1 MAMPVERARLVL
13 KRLEAADLTSLYAQ
27 AEAQLVLH
35 EVGETP
41 ENFPNFAEGLDD
53 RVTALAY
60 LYLSAGCSLAEQ
72 GERREGADALERA
85 ARLMRSVHAPHVK
98 SSRESAYHIL
108 LASMAA
114 YAAGQYSWAFVMMQQ
129 SESTTATAS
138 LLAQFLRRDRVGL
151 QSAIGDVLWDER
163 DPTPSAEDWLE
174 TGFTRAVARA
184 LAFVSEFCLT
194 GERDRLERAREE
206 IDDALDIATSG
217 MSPAWWWVARI
228 LSIMLADLEDASP
241 WTTVPPY
248 FGGLAPED
256 NPVPAYIQML
266 AFDKRPVFELWR
278 SQREALPTALGKNR
292 GAVVSLKTSGGK
304 TRVAELAMIQSLSA
318 ETDAKVFYLA
328 PFRSLA
334 FELEQTI
341 GRTFRPLGYTV
352 SHLYGG
358 SRASRS
364 DSELISDARV
374 IVATP
379 EKARAIFRAEPDLFL
394 TVRLFVVDEG
404 HLIGGSERD
413 VRNEL
418 YLEHLRVRAATT
430 GARFILLS
438 AVLPNADEVA
448 EWIAGDA
455 KSVGKSPW
463 RPSLARF
470 GLLRWNGSR
479 VRIDWQGDQPSFNPE
494 FVSAAPTSA
503 RAKAKMFPSKKS
515 EAVAAAAV
523 RLWAGERP
531 VLIFVAQ
538 ATHVEGMAKSVLK
551 SLSRESRATRHE
563 WPEQEWKAFESLC
576 REELPTQ
583 STELAAAELGVICH
597 SNNLPSQVR
606 LATERLMRSC
616 PPRIVIA
623 TSTLAQGVN
632 IGVNAVIVASTVQGE
647 NAFLGARDF
656 WNIAGRAGRAFV
668 DVEGKILY
676 AIDDTKPAGRRE
688 ARRADKYFREL
699 QNDPV
704 TSGVLKIVIYLKQL
718 AARATISFTQL
729 VEMAAED
736 NFARLGSDA
745 ERAAATLCDYLDDAL
760 LALQEDSVVNGRS
773 EPPEAWI
780 ERTFRESLAVLQA
793 RAKAGSSG
801 ANGGEVVAFVRAR
814 AQAAIRRADSPEKRR
829 AVVSSSLPLTVA
841 LKLFDDLDVWREAL
855 ASYFSNGADLKALTA
870 LILRAERWLREHGSS
885 LKEKMPDDEI
895 LDRLREGWLSGTPL
909 RDLCGSN
916 RKAHQA
922 CREFYGFTLP
932 WVLHAVSQQLRT
944 SGDEEETEADAY
956 SQIALCVELG
966 LPSAYACQ
974 IFLAGVQS
982 RAAAVEFS
990 RVDISLGG
998 SIGEIGRSLR
1008 HGDTVKELRFSLTES
1023 SSEWLDLIR
1032 IREGEAYERP
1042 PKFRPFS
1049 LPQGI
1054 SRDETLFVR
1063 TARGAPYLS
1072 STDGRYHFAPALEAT
1087 LPFDTIA
1094 NDARFCF
1101 RFRDGAWHVITRDP
1115 RLTNQ

>member
-1 MAMPVERARLVL
+1 MAMPVERARQVL
-13 KRLEAADLTSLYAQ
+13 KRLEAVELESLYAQ

-41 ENFPNFAEGLDD
+41 ENFPNFAEGLDS
-53 RVTALAY
+53 RVTSLAY

-85 ARLMRSVHAPHVK
+85 ARLVRSVHAPHAK
-98 SSRESAYHIL
+98 SSRDSAYHML

-129 SESTTATAS
+129 SDAATATAS
-138 LLAQFLRRDRVGL
+138 LLACFLRRDRVGL
-151 QSAIGDVLWDER
+151 QSAIGGILLDARDVAAD
-163 DPTPSAEDWLE
+163 AEDGLE
-174 TGFTRAVARA
+174 TGFARAVARA
-184 LAFVSEFCLT
+184 LAFASEFCLT
-194 GERDRLERAREE
+194 GERENLERARGE
-206 IDDALDIATSG
+206 IDDALAIATSG

-228 LSIMLADLEDASP
+228 LGIMLADLADASP

-266 AFDKRPVFELWR
+266 AFDERPVLELWR
-278 SQREALPTALGKNR
+278 SQREALPSALGKNR

-304 TRVAELAMIQSLSA
+304 TRVAELAMMQALSA

-334 FELEQTI
+334 FELEQTL

-358 SRASRS
+358 ARASRS
-364 DSELISDARV
+364 DSELISDTRV

-404 HLIGGSERD
+404 HLLGGSERD

-418 YLEHLRVRAATT
+418 YLEHLRVRAART
-430 GARFILLS
+430 GARFLLLS
-438 AVLPNADEVA
+438 AVLPNADEIA
-448 EWIAGDA
+448 EWIAGEA
-455 KSVGKSPW
+455 KSVGTSPW

-470 GLLRWNGSR
+470 GLLRWNGAKA
-479 VRIDWQGDQPSFNPE
+479 RIDWRGEHPSFNPE
-494 FVSAAPTSA
+494 FVSAAPTST

-538 ATHVEGMAKSVLK
+538 ATHVEGIAKSVLK
-551 SLSRESRATRHE
+551 SLSMESQAMRHE
-563 WPEQEWKAFESLC
+563 WPDQEWKAFETLC
-576 REELPTQ
+576 REELPPQ

-606 LATERLMRSC
+606 IATERLMRSH

-632 IGVNAVIVASTVQGE
+632 IGVNTVIVASTVQGKGS
-647 NAFLGARDF
+647 FVGARDF

-676 AIDDTKPAGRRE
+676 AVDDTKPAGKRE
-688 ARRADKYFREL
+688 AWRADQYFKEL
-699 QNDPV
+699 KHDPV
-704 TSGVLKIVIYLKQL
+704 ISGVLQIVIYLKRA
-718 AARATISFTQL
+718 AARAAIPFTQL

-736 NFARLGSDA
+736 DFARLGADD
-745 ERAAATLCDYLDDAL
+745 ERTAGTLCDYLDDAL
-760 LALQEDSVVNGRS
+760 LALQEDSVVNGLA

-780 ERTFRESLAVLQA
+780 ERTFRGSLAALQA
-793 RAKAGSSG
+793 RTASSYEAEG
-801 ANGGEVVAFVRAR
+801 LEVVAFVRAR
-814 AQAAIRRADSPEKRR
+814 AQAAFRRAATPEKRK
-829 AVVSSSLPLTVA
+829 AVVSSNLPLTVA
-841 LKLFDDLDVWREAL
+841 LRLFDDLDIWRKMLDEYL
-855 ASYFSNGADLKALTA
+855 SNADSTA
-870 LILRAERWLREHGSS
+870 MTLLVQRAEAWVRKNGSS
-885 LKEKMPDDEI
+885 LAERIPDAKV
-895 LDRLREGWLSGTPL
+895 LDGVRAGWLAGTPL
-909 RDLCGSN
+909 RDLCGKD
-916 RKAHQA
+916 RKSHQA

-932 WVLHAVSQQLRT
+932 WLLHAVSQQLREGG
-944 SGDEEETEADAY
+944 SEEEAEVY
-956 SQIALCVELG
+956 SEISLCVEMG
-966 LPSAYACQ
+966 LPSAHACQ
-974 IFLAGVQS
+974 VFLAGVQS

-990 RVDISLGG
+990 RVHVPLGD
-998 SIGEIGRSLR
+998 SIGEIGQSLR
-1008 HGDTVKELRFSLTES
+1008 HEETVVKLRIALTGAAS
-1023 SSEWLDLIR
+1023 AWLDLIR
-1032 IREGEAYERP
+1032 IREGGTRERP

-1049 LPQGI
+1049 LPADI
-1054 SRDETLFVR
+1054 SRDEAMFVR
-1063 TARGAPYLS
+1063 TARGIPYLS
-1072 STDGRYHFAPALEAT
+1072 NTDGRSHFVPAPEAT
-1087 LPFDTIA
+1087 LPFGAIA

-1101 RFRDGAWHVITRDP
+1101 RFQDGAWHVTTRDP
-1115 RLTNQ
+1115 RLAHNQ